1 MAAERGKILCDG
13 LLISNIGEN
22 LLEHR
27 QLTARLTGNLE
38 ATLGHD
44 GEKSQSLQRY
54 GFTAGV
60 WSSDQ
65 QCLRR
70 RTKSYGNRDALF
82 GVKQWMPALAN
93 IDAAFVV

>member
-1 MAAERGKILCDG
+1 MAAERREILSDG

-38 ATLGHD
+38 ATLSHK
-44 GEKSQSLQRY
+44 GEESQRLQRN
-54 GFTAGV
+54 GFSAGV
-60 WSSDQ
+60 WSRDQ

-70 RTKSYGNRDALF
+70 RTKSYGYRNALF
-82 GVKQWMPALAN
+82 GVKQWMPALAD
-93 IDAAFVV
+93 IDAALVV

>member
-44 GEKSQSLQRY
+44 GEESQRLQRY

-60 WSSDQ
+60 WSRDQ

-82 GVKQWMPALAN
+82 GVKQWMPALPN
-93 IDAAFVV
+93 IDTPFVV